1 MFDGTFEMATITRT
15 GSDGLARV
23 IVRHSWSDRESLLV
37 DAREAE
43 LVVFRRWVVLR
54 CSRSRRAGSLTCAD
68 YPPLRSRLQ
77 SRLREHAQQESTG
90 LGLPRRYPAL
100 CRRSRLDYAHRD
112 QTIVKAIQARWGRC
126 PLLLPGR
133 LLHSTHPPLAWPFS
147 RARVY
152 GWCVSEK

>member
-1 MFDGTFEMATITRT
+1 MFDGTFEMATITPT

-68 YPPLRSRLQ
+68 YPP
-77 SRLREHAQQESTG
+77 
-90 LGLPRRYPAL
+90 
-100 CRRSRLDYAHRD
+100 
-112 QTIVKAIQARWGRC
+112 
-126 PLLLPGR
+126 
-133 LLHSTHPPLAWPFS
+133 
-147 RARVY
+147 
-152 GWCVSEK
+152 